1 LSTDLFKIQEV
12 QELSLTITNVS
23 ASTKR
28 CSVSDQGQEMS
39 LAFAVL
45 KETFLQSGKMLI
57 DIGGKS
63 YEAFRKGTDAALLE
77 SLFMRKAAHSP
88 DTALKI

>member
-1 LSTDLFKIQEV
+1 
-12 QELSLTITNVS
+12 
-23 ASTKR
+23 
-28 CSVSDQGQEMS
+28 MS

-45 KETFLQSGKMLI
+45 KATFLQSGKMLI

-77 SLFMRKAAHSP
+77 SLFMRKTAHSP

>member
-1 LSTDLFKIQEV
+1 
-12 QELSLTITNVS
+12 
-23 ASTKR
+23 
-28 CSVSDQGQEMS
+28 MS

>member
-1 LSTDLFKIQEV
+1 
-12 QELSLTITNVS
+12 
-23 ASTKR
+23 
-28 CSVSDQGQEMS
+28 MS
-39 LAFAVL
+39 LALAVL

-57 DIGGKS
+57 DSGGKS
-63 YEAFRKGTDAALLE
+63 YEAFRKGTDAGLLE